1 MPGHVDNRIVRCSG
15 ELDWR
20 LGAIGPVPRDKRGAG
35 RHRSGLATTG
45 AGHVVA
51 AAYRLHGHCPREED
65 SSAEHEQSHALILCR
80 GTLPPVLPVLV
91 IFDCDGVLVDSERL
105 SVELEAR
112 LLSELGWPMTAEELV
127 LRWMGRT
134 AAFQREEIA
143 DRLGA
148 SAAALFEERSS
159 NEVRAAFET
168 SLQAVP
174 GVIAVLD
181 YLESRG
187 VKTCVASSGT
197 HERIRLTLGLTNL
210 AHRFEGR
217 IFSAADVAVAKPAP
231 DLFLHAADSLGVAP
245 SQCAVVEDSVFG
257 VQAGV
262 AAGMTVYGFGGG
274 LIDRTLLEQA
284 GAIGFDQ
291 ITDLVP
297 WPTGSDS

>member
-1 MPGHVDNRIVRCSG
+1 M
-15 ELDWR
+15 
-20 LGAIGPVPRDKRGAG
+20 
-35 RHRSGLATTG
+35 
-45 AGHVVA
+45 
-51 AAYRLHGHCPREED
+51 
-65 SSAEHEQSHALILCR
+65 
-80 GTLPPVLPVLV
+80 LPVLV

-197 HERIRLTLGLTNL
+197 HQRIRLTLGLTNL

-217 IFSAADVAVAKPAP
+217 IFSAADVAVGKPAP
-231 DLFLHAADSLGVAP
+231 DLFLHAAESLGVAP

>member
-1 MPGHVDNRIVRCSG
+1 M
-15 ELDWR
+15 
-20 LGAIGPVPRDKRGAG
+20 
-35 RHRSGLATTG
+35 
-45 AGHVVA
+45 
-51 AAYRLHGHCPREED
+51 
-65 SSAEHEQSHALILCR
+65 
-80 GTLPPVLPVLV
+80 LPILV

-159 NEVRAAFET
+159 NEVRAAFEAG
-168 SLQAVP
+168 LQAVP

-181 YLESRG
+181 HLESRA

-217 IFSAADVAVAKPAP
+217 IFSAADVAVGKPAP

-245 SQCAVVEDSVFG
+245 SQCAVVEDSLFG

-262 AAGMTVYGFGGG
+262 AASMTVYGFGGG

-291 ITDLVP
+291 MTDLVP
-297 WPTGSDS
+297 WPTRSDS